1 MVALVPICSPNHRAS
16 IDLVRGRR
24 RYSWRRVLR
33 PLFRGAEPRHVW
45 IFDPVGPRAEA
56 RRNATVHLD
65 QATDPHH
72 RTGMKRRS
80 VAFRLSQR
88 QLAERDALAADLRER
103 ALTLNAAIAV
113 FDQAIEPLSRAVVEA
128 LDDYNEILEKA
139 RALAGSVTEAAQ
151 DEFDARS
158 ERWRESDEGSRVRTW
173 IEQWEVSLDDID
185 LEVPGPLTEIDPDEQ
200 ALDIEGAPHGPT
212 D

>member
-1 MVALVPICSPNHRAS
+1 
-16 IDLVRGRR
+16 
-24 RYSWRRVLR
+24 
-33 PLFRGAEPRHVW
+33 
-45 IFDPVGPRAEA
+45 
-56 RRNATVHLD
+56 
-65 QATDPHH
+65 
-72 RTGMKRRS
+72 MKRRS